1 MNEKSLLKISFLIS
15 VLGIFFL
22 LLISNIIQP
31 KPITNYSELKLNNY
45 VKTSGKIISINQIED
60 FAIIKLSNNI
70 TLTCNCKLKAN
81 QTIQVTGKVTEYK
94 NQLQIQ
100 ADRLEGVENVR

>member
-1 MNEKSLLKISFLIS
+1 MKERELLKLSFLIS
-15 VLGIFFL
+15 ILGIFLL

-45 VKTSGKIISINQIED
+45 VKTSGKITSINNFQD
-60 FAIIKLSNNI
+60 FLVIKLNNNI
-70 TLTCNCKLKAN
+70 TITCNCKLKAN
-81 QTIQVTGKVTEYK
+81 QTILVIGQVTEYK

-100 ADRLEGVENVR
+100 ADKLKIMENVS